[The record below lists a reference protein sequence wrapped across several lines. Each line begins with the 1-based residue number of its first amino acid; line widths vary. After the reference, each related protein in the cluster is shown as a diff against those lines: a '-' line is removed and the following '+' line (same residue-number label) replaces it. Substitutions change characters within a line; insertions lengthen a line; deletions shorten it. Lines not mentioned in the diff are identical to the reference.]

1 MMTTL
6 AILII
11 TILNFLTILSGV
23 LPLEVIGAALDDLD
37 GCVNDNDCDAG
48 EEAEVDD
55 GTVTDITLF

>member
-11 TILNFLTILSGV
+11 TILNFLTIFSGV
-23 LPLEVIGAALDDLD
+23 LPLEVTGAALDDLD
-37 GCVNDNDCDAG
+37 GCANDNDCDA
-48 EEAEVDD
+48 EEEVEVDD